1 LTFNN
6 NRAWRGELTVIDF
19 ARERNV
25 FSVVRVGFLIWR
37 LIGDDIFIGVLFF
50 SLSFLTV
57 LSFIGDGIFIGVLL
71 FSFPVLTAM
80 PPFTTGAVVS
90 TQFPGPGNSAI
101 FLHCRK
107 DGKCWK
113 FGTIPPPLVTLPR
126 CREIDWPTA
135 PFLHLGVA
143 QMLRCSDFQ
152 LFNRAT
158 FHFGVAEMKSCS
170 DFQLFNFVPG

>member
-1 LTFNN
+1 MTFNN

-126 CREIDWPTA
+126 CREIDCQL
-135 PFLHLGVA
+135 LHFCILE
-143 QMLRCSDFQ
+143 LPRCSDAQIFNFSTGQ
-152 LFNRAT
+152 LFISELPR
-158 FHFGVAEMKSCS
+158 
-170 DFQLFNFVPG
+170 